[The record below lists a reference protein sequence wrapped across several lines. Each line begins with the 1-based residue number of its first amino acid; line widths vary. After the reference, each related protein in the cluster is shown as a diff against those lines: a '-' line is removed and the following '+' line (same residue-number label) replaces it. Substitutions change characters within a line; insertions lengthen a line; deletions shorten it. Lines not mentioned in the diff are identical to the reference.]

1 MLQGLLG
8 QRDARI
14 DLLESGVPLPGL
26 TIRGGDEREHDVGD
40 VRSNDRSMLLQRG
53 KHLGQAALDVAVHR
67 AGGTGKHTAHGAKIG
82 DRVVGGYLRRA
93 RGVTGR
99 RVRVAA
105 DRLENRRM
113 DEGGGEAMRPPALL
127 GVRDAIP
134 GPSVGLI
141 EVAEKP
147 EGEAAH
153 AVGRDHRVDTVC
165 LVAEP
170 PWVVG

>member
-1 MLQGLLG
+1 MMSVMC
-8 QRDARI
+8 D
-14 DLLESGVPLPGL
+14 P
-26 TIRGGDEREHDVGD
+26 TTC
-40 VRSNDRSMLLQRG
+40 SMLVQSG
-53 KHLGQAALDVAVHR
+53 KHLGEAALDVAAHR
-67 AGGTGKHTAHGAKIG
+67 AGGTGKHTTHGAKIG
-82 DRVVGGYLRRA
+82 DRVVGGYFRRA

-99 RVRVAA
+99 RFRVAA
-105 DRLENRRM
+105 DRLENRRV

-141 EVAEKP
+141 NVAEKP

-165 LVAEP
+165 LVANLDGLSADVLQKAGETP
-170 PWVVG
+170 GGQR